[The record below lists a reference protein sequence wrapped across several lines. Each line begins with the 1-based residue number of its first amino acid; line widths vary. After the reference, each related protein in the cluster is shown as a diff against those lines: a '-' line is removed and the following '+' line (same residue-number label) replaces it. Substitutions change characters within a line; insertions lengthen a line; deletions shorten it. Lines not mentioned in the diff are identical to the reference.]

1 MPQKLQVFLIMKNFY
16 FDLYDISEDIKE
28 RLKVCKWF
36 LLLLNEL
43 CVNIAVI

>member
-28 RLKVCKWF
+28 RLILIYNFRRYKREV
-36 LLLLNEL
+36 EGM
-43 CVNIAVI
+43 